1 MLSLLGFGTILV
13 ILLLLFTQRVAA
25 IIALAGVPLVAAF
38 VAGNSPSEVAAFVK
52 SGLGGVVGVATM
64 FLFAIVFF
72 GIMRDAG
79 LFDPVV
85 RRIVRLAGNAPPT
98 VAVATTALAVA
109 AHLDGAGATTFLI
122 AVPAMLPIYDRL
134 GMSRLVLATCV
145 GLGAGVMNVL
155 PWGGPTARAAA
166 TVGVDANELWV
177 PLIPAQI
184 AGVVFALA
192 VAYFLGRRERIRLA
206 KVADGDASAVV
217 EESTA
222 RVGGRIAVGSGS
234 SIGSGGST
242 PVGPSAGGDDSS
254 TPVASDAAEADTPAE
269 SAAPASGDPALLRPK
284 LLWVNA
290 ALVVATLAALI
301 ASIAP
306 PEMCFL
312 IASILALLINYR
324 GMKAQQARVEAH
336 AVGAMLMV
344 GTLLAAGVL
353 LGVLDG
359 SGMIEAMAVSAAN
372 VVPDGMTPALPLI
385 VGVLGVPMSLLFG
398 PDAYYFGVLPVL
410 IEVGDQFG
418 VSAVHLAQAS
428 MLGEE
433 TVGFPIS
440 PLTGAF
446 YLLVGLASVDIG
458 KHIRH
463 MIGWAW
469 LVSLG
474 MLGVAVLTGAIP
486 AWAS

>member
-1 MLSLLGFGTILV
+1 MLSLLGFGTIAV

-25 IIALAGVPLVAAF
+25 IVALAGVPLAAAF
-38 VAGNSPSEVAAFVK
+38 LAGNSPSEVAGFVK
-52 SGLGGVVGVATM
+52 EGLGGVVGVAAM

-79 LFDPVV
+79 LFDPLIA
-85 RRIVRLAGNAPPT
+85 RIVKWAGSAPPT
-98 VAVATTALAVA
+98 VAVATTALALV
-109 AHLDGAGATTFLI
+109 AHLDGAGAVTFLI
-122 AVPAMLPIYDRL
+122 AVPAMLPIYERL

-145 GLGAGVMNVL
+145 GLGAGVMNIV

-166 TVGVDANELWV
+166 TLGVDANELWV

-192 VAYFLGRRERIRLA
+192 IAYYLGRRERTRLA
-206 KVADGDASAVV
+206 KVAAGDVKAEV

-222 RVGGRIAVGSGS
+222 RVGQRIPVPATGGTDGPASA
-234 SIGSGGST
+234 GSGGDET
-242 PVGPSAGGDDSS
+242 PEEPDKPS
-254 TPVASDAAEADTPAE
+254 
-269 SAAPASGDPALLRPK
+269 LLRPK
-284 LLWVNA
+284 LFWVNVV
-290 ALVVATLAALI
+290 LVVATLAALI
-301 ASIAP
+301 AAVAP
-306 PEMCFL
+306 PETCFI
-312 IASILALLINYR
+312 IATIVALLINYP
-324 GMKAQQARVEAH
+324 GMKAQSARIEAH

-359 SGMIEAMAVSAAN
+359 SGMIESMAVSAAN
-372 VVPDGMTPALPLI
+372 VIPDWMAPALPLI
-385 VGVLGVPMSLLFG
+385 VGVFAVPMSLIFG

-418 VSAVHLAQAS
+418 ISAIHLTQAS
-428 MLGEE
+428 IIGEE

-440 PLTGAF
+440 PMTGAF
-446 YLLVGLASVDIG
+446 YLLVGLAKVDIG
-458 KHIRH
+458 RHIRH
-463 MIGWAW
+463 TLGWAW

-474 MLGVAVLTGAIP
+474 MLGVAFATGVIP
-486 AWAS
+486 VWVS

>member
-98 VAVATTALAVA
+98 VAVATTALAVV

-122 AVPAMLPIYDRL
+122 AVPAMLPIYERL

-145 GLGAGVMNVL
+145 GLGAGVMNVV

-192 VAYFLGRRERIRLA
+192 VAYFLGRRERTRLA

-222 RVGGRIAVGSGS
+222 RVGGRIAVGSG
-234 SIGSGGST
+234 GSAPIPPTADNGDAS
-242 PVGPSAGGDDSS
+242 VG
-254 TPVASDAAEADTPAE
+254 TELDTPAPND
-269 SAAPASGDPALLRPK
+269 APASGDPDLLRPK

-290 ALVVATLAALI
+290 VLVLVTLGALVAAV
-301 ASIAP
+301 AP

-372 VVPDGMTPALPLI
+372 VVPEGVTPALPLI
-385 VGVLGVPMSLLFG
+385 VGVLAVPMSLIFG

-418 VSAVHLAQAS
+418 ISATYLAQAS
-428 MLGEE
+428 ILGEE

-440 PLTGAF
+440 PMTGAF

-469 LVSLG
+469 LVSIG
-474 MLGVAVLTGAIP
+474 MLGVAMLTGVIP
-486 AWAS
+486 VWVS

>member
-1 MLSLLGFGTILV
+1 MLSLLGFGTIAI

-25 IIALAGVPLVAAF
+25 IVALAGVPLAAAF
-38 VAGNSPSEVAAFVK
+38 LAGNSPSEVAGFVK
-52 SGLGGVVGVATM
+52 DGLGGVVGVAAM

-79 LFDPVV
+79 LFDPLIA
-85 RRIVRLAGNAPPT
+85 RIVKWAGSAPPT
-98 VAVATTALAVA
+98 VAVATTALALV
-109 AHLDGAGATTFLI
+109 AHLDGAGAVTFLI
-122 AVPAMLPIYDRL
+122 AVPAMLPIYERL

-145 GLGAGVMNVL
+145 GLGAGVMNLV

-166 TVGVDANELWV
+166 TLGVDANELWV

-192 VAYFLGRRERIRLA
+192 VAYYLGRRERTRLA
-206 KVADGDASAVV
+206 KVAAGDVSAEV

-222 RVGGRIAVGSGS
+222 RVGQRIAVPATGGTDEPASA
-234 SIGSGGST
+234 GST
-242 PVGPSAGGDDSS
+242 GDETSEEPDQPNTPDEPS
-254 TPVASDAAEADTPAE
+254 
-269 SAAPASGDPALLRPK
+269 LLRPK
-284 LLWVNA
+284 LFWVNVV
-290 ALVVATLAALI
+290 LVVATLGALI
-301 ASIAP
+301 AAVAP
-306 PEMCFL
+306 PETCFI
-312 IASILALLINYR
+312 IATIVALLINYP
-324 GMKAQQARVEAH
+324 GMKAQSARIEAH

-359 SGMIEAMAVSAAN
+359 SGMIESMAVSAAN
-372 VVPDGMTPALPLI
+372 VIPDWMAPALPLI
-385 VGVLGVPMSLLFG
+385 VGVFAVPMSLIFG

-418 VSAVHLAQAS
+418 ISAIHLAQAS
-428 MLGEE
+428 IIGEE

-440 PLTGAF
+440 PMTGAF
-446 YLLVGLASVDIG
+446 YLLVGLAKVDIG
-458 KHIRH
+458 RHIRH
-463 MIGWAW
+463 TIGWAW

-474 MLGVAVLTGAIP
+474 MLGVAFATGVIP
-486 AWAS
+486 VWVS

>member
-1 MLSLLGFGTILV
+1 MLSLLGFGTIAI

-25 IIALAGVPLVAAF
+25 IVALAGVPLAAAF
-38 VAGNSPSEVAAFVK
+38 LAGNSPSEVAGFVK
-52 SGLGGVVGVATM
+52 DGLGGVVGVAAM

-79 LFDPVV
+79 LFDPLIA
-85 RRIVRLAGNAPPT
+85 RIVKWAGSAPPT
-98 VAVATTALAVA
+98 VAVATTALALV
-109 AHLDGAGATTFLI
+109 AHLDGAGAVTFLI
-122 AVPAMLPIYDRL
+122 AVPAMLPIYERL

-145 GLGAGVMNVL
+145 GLGAGVMNLV

-166 TVGVDANELWV
+166 TLGVDANELWV

-192 VAYFLGRRERIRLA
+192 IAYYLGRRERTRLA
-206 KVADGDASAVV
+206 KVAAGDVKAEV

-222 RVGGRIAVGSGS
+222 RVGQRIPVPATGGTNEPASVGSG
-234 SIGSGGST
+234 GDET
-242 PVGPSAGGDDSS
+242 PEEPDRPDEPS
-254 TPVASDAAEADTPAE
+254 
-269 SAAPASGDPALLRPK
+269 LLRPK
-284 LLWVNA
+284 LFWVNVV
-290 ALVVATLAALI
+290 LVVATLAALI
-301 ASIAP
+301 AAVAP
-306 PEMCFL
+306 PETCFI
-312 IASILALLINYR
+312 IATIVALLINYP
-324 GMKAQQARVEAH
+324 GMKAQSARIEAH

-359 SGMIEAMAVSAAN
+359 SGMIESMAVSAAN
-372 VVPDGMTPALPLI
+372 VIPDWMAPALPLI
-385 VGVLGVPMSLLFG
+385 VGVFAVPMSLIFG

-418 VSAVHLAQAS
+418 ISAIHLAQAS
-428 MLGEE
+428 IIGEE

-440 PLTGAF
+440 PMTGAF
-446 YLLVGLASVDIG
+446 YLLVGLAKVDIG
-458 KHIRH
+458 RHIRH
-463 MIGWAW
+463 TLGWAW

-474 MLGVAVLTGAIP
+474 MLGVAFATGVIP
-486 AWAS
+486 VWVS

>member
-1 MLSLLGFGTILV
+1 MLSLLGFGTIAI

-25 IIALAGVPLVAAF
+25 IVALAGVPLAAAF
-38 VAGNSPSEVAAFVK
+38 LAGNSPSEVAGFVK
-52 SGLGGVVGVATM
+52 EGLGGVVGVAAM

-79 LFDPVV
+79 LFDPLIA
-85 RRIVRLAGNAPPT
+85 RIVKWAGSAPPT
-98 VAVATTALAVA
+98 VAVATTALALV
-109 AHLDGAGATTFLI
+109 AHLDGAGAVTFLI
-122 AVPAMLPIYDRL
+122 AVPAMLPIYERL

-145 GLGAGVMNVL
+145 GLGAGVMNLV

-166 TVGVDANELWV
+166 TLGVDANELWV

-192 VAYFLGRRERIRLA
+192 IAYYLGRRERTRLA
-206 KVADGDASAVV
+206 KVAAGDVSAEV

-222 RVGGRIAVGSGS
+222 RVGQRIPVPAT
-234 SIGSGGST
+234 GGS
-242 PVGPSAGGDDSS
+242 D
-254 TPVASDAAEADTPAE
+254 E
-269 SAAPASGDPALLRPK
+269 PASPGSVGDETPEEPDKPDEPSLLRPK
-284 LLWVNA
+284 LFWVNVV
-290 ALVVATLAALI
+290 LVVATLAALI
-301 ASIAP
+301 AAVAP
-306 PEMCFL
+306 PETCFI
-312 IASILALLINYR
+312 IATIVALLINYP
-324 GMKAQQARVEAH
+324 GMKAQSARIEAH

-359 SGMIEAMAVSAAN
+359 SGMIESMAVSAAN
-372 VVPDGMTPALPLI
+372 VIPDWMAPALPLI
-385 VGVLGVPMSLLFG
+385 VGVFAVPMSLIFG

-418 VSAVHLAQAS
+418 ISAIHLAQAS
-428 MLGEE
+428 IIGEE

-440 PLTGAF
+440 PMTGAF
-446 YLLVGLASVDIG
+446 YLLVGLAKVDIG
-458 KHIRH
+458 RHIRH
-463 MIGWAW
+463 TLGWAW

-474 MLGVAVLTGAIP
+474 MLGVAFATGVIP
-486 AWAS
+486 VWVS

>member
-1 MLSLLGFGTILV
+1 MLSLLGFGTIAV

-25 IIALAGVPLVAAF
+25 IVALAGVPLAAAF
-38 VAGNSPSEVAAFVK
+38 LAGNSPSEVAGFVK
-52 SGLGGVVGVATM
+52 DGLGGVVGVAAM

-79 LFDPVV
+79 LFDPLIA
-85 RRIVRLAGNAPPT
+85 RIVKWAGSAPPT
-98 VAVATTALAVA
+98 VAVATTALALV
-109 AHLDGAGATTFLI
+109 AHLDGAGAVTFLI
-122 AVPAMLPIYDRL
+122 AVPAMLPIYERL

-145 GLGAGVMNVL
+145 GLGAGVMNLV

-166 TVGVDANELWV
+166 TLGVDANELWV

-192 VAYFLGRRERIRLA
+192 IAYYLGRRERTRLA
-206 KVADGDASAVV
+206 KVAAGDVSAEV

-222 RVGGRIAVGSGS
+222 RVGQRISVPATGGTGDAPSAS
-234 SIGSGGST
+234 GSGGDEM
-242 PVGPSAGGDDSS
+242 PDQPEEPS
-254 TPVASDAAEADTPAE
+254 
-269 SAAPASGDPALLRPK
+269 LLRPK
-284 LLWVNA
+284 LFWVNVI
-290 ALVVATLAALI
+290 LVIATLAALI
-301 ASIAP
+301 AAVAP
-306 PEMCFL
+306 PETCFI
-312 IASILALLINYR
+312 IASIVALLINYP
-324 GMKAQQARVEAH
+324 GMKAQSARIEAH

-359 SGMIEAMAVSAAN
+359 SGMIESMAVSAAN
-372 VVPDGMTPALPLI
+372 VIPDWMAPALPLI
-385 VGVLGVPMSLLFG
+385 VGVFAVPMSLIFG

-418 VSAVHLAQAS
+418 ISAIDLAQAS
-428 MLGEE
+428 LIGEE

-440 PLTGAF
+440 PMTGAF
-446 YLLVGLASVDIG
+446 YLLVGLAKVDIG
-458 KHIRH
+458 RHIRH
-463 MIGWAW
+463 TLGWAW

-474 MLGVAVLTGAIP
+474 MLAVAMIFGVIP
-486 AWAS
+486 LWVS

>member
-1 MLSLLGFGTILV
+1 MLSLLGFGTIAI

-25 IIALAGVPLVAAF
+25 IVALAGVPLAAAF
-38 VAGNSPSEVAAFVK
+38 LAGNSPSEVAGFVK
-52 SGLGGVVGVATM
+52 EGLGGVVGVAAM

-79 LFDPVV
+79 LFDPLIA
-85 RRIVRLAGNAPPT
+85 RIVKWAGSAPPT
-98 VAVATTALAVA
+98 VAVATTALALV
-109 AHLDGAGATTFLI
+109 AHLDGAGAVTFLI
-122 AVPAMLPIYDRL
+122 AVPAMLPIYERL

-145 GLGAGVMNVL
+145 GLGAGVMNLV

-166 TVGVDANELWV
+166 TLGVDANELWV

-192 VAYFLGRRERIRLA
+192 VAYYLGRRERTRLA
-206 KVADGDASAVV
+206 KVAAGDVSAEV

-222 RVGGRIAVGSGS
+222 RVGQRIPIPAT
-234 SIGSGGST
+234 GGT
-242 PVGPSAGGDDSS
+242 DEPASAGSAGDETSEEPDKPN
-254 TPVASDAAEADTPAE
+254 TPDEPS
-269 SAAPASGDPALLRPK
+269 LLRPK
-284 LLWVNA
+284 LFWVNVV
-290 ALVVATLAALI
+290 LVVATLGALI
-301 ASIAP
+301 AAVAP
-306 PEMCFL
+306 PETCFI
-312 IASILALLINYR
+312 IATIVALLINYP
-324 GMKAQQARVEAH
+324 GMKAQSARIEAH

-359 SGMIEAMAVSAAN
+359 SGMIESMAVSAAN
-372 VVPDGMTPALPLI
+372 VIPDWMAPALPLI
-385 VGVLGVPMSLLFG
+385 VGVFAVPMSLIFG

-418 VSAVHLAQAS
+418 ISAIHLAQAS
-428 MLGEE
+428 IIGEE

-440 PLTGAF
+440 PMTGAF
-446 YLLVGLASVDIG
+446 YLLVGLAKVDIG
-458 KHIRH
+458 RHIRH
-463 MIGWAW
+463 TIGWAW

-474 MLGVAVLTGAIP
+474 MLGVAFATGVIP
-486 AWAS
+486 VWVS

>member
-1 MLSLLGFGTILV
+1 MLSLLGFGTIAI

-25 IIALAGVPLVAAF
+25 IVALAGVPLAAAF
-38 VAGNSPSEVAAFVK
+38 LAGNSPSEVAGFVK
-52 SGLGGVVGVATM
+52 DGLGGVVGVAAM

-79 LFDPVV
+79 LFDPLIA
-85 RRIVRLAGNAPPT
+85 RIVKWAGSAPPT
-98 VAVATTALAVA
+98 VAVATTALALV
-109 AHLDGAGATTFLI
+109 AHLDGAGAVTFLI
-122 AVPAMLPIYDRL
+122 AVPAMLPIYERL

-145 GLGAGVMNVL
+145 GLGAGVMNLV

-166 TVGVDANELWV
+166 TLGVDANELWV

-192 VAYFLGRRERIRLA
+192 ISYYLGRRERTRLA
-206 KVADGDASAVV
+206 KVAAGDVKAEV

-222 RVGGRIAVGSGS
+222 RVGQRIPVPATGGTDEPASVGSG
-234 SIGSGGST
+234 GDET
-242 PVGPSAGGDDSS
+242 PEEPGRSDEPS
-254 TPVASDAAEADTPAE
+254 
-269 SAAPASGDPALLRPK
+269 LLRPK
-284 LLWVNA
+284 LFWVNVV
-290 ALVVATLAALI
+290 LVVATLAALI
-301 ASIAP
+301 AAVAP
-306 PEMCFL
+306 PETCFI
-312 IASILALLINYR
+312 IATIVALLINYP
-324 GMKAQQARVEAH
+324 GMKAQSARIEAH

-359 SGMIEAMAVSAAN
+359 SGMIESMAVSAAN
-372 VVPDGMTPALPLI
+372 VIPDWMAPALPLI
-385 VGVLGVPMSLLFG
+385 VGVFAVPMSLIFG

-418 VSAVHLAQAS
+418 ISAIHLAQAS
-428 MLGEE
+428 IIGEE

-440 PLTGAF
+440 PMTGAF
-446 YLLVGLASVDIG
+446 YLLVGLAKVDIG
-458 KHIRH
+458 RHIRH
-463 MIGWAW
+463 TLGWAW

-474 MLGVAVLTGAIP
+474 MLGVAFATGVIP
-486 AWAS
+486 VWVS

>member
-1 MLSLLGFGTILV
+1 MLSLLGFGTIAI

-25 IIALAGVPLVAAF
+25 IVALAGVPLAAAF
-38 VAGNSPSEVAAFVK
+38 LAGNSPSEVAGFVK
-52 SGLGGVVGVATM
+52 DGLGGVVGVAAM

-79 LFDPVV
+79 LFDPLIA
-85 RRIVRLAGNAPPT
+85 RIVKWAGSAPPT
-98 VAVATTALAVA
+98 VAVATTALALV
-109 AHLDGAGATTFLI
+109 AHLDGAGAVTFLI
-122 AVPAMLPIYDRL
+122 AVPAMLPIYERL

-145 GLGAGVMNVL
+145 GLGAGVMNLV

-166 TVGVDANELWV
+166 TLGVDANELWV

-192 VAYFLGRRERIRLA
+192 IAYYLGRRERTRLA
-206 KVADGDASAVV
+206 KVAAGDVKAEV

-222 RVGGRIAVGSGS
+222 RVGQRIPVPATGGTDEPASA
-234 SIGSGGST
+234 GSGGDET
-242 PVGPSAGGDDSS
+242 PEEPDRPDEPS
-254 TPVASDAAEADTPAE
+254 
-269 SAAPASGDPALLRPK
+269 LLRPK
-284 LLWVNA
+284 LFWVNVV
-290 ALVVATLAALI
+290 LVVATLAALI
-301 ASIAP
+301 AAVAP
-306 PEMCFL
+306 PETCFI
-312 IASILALLINYR
+312 IATIVALLINYP
-324 GMKAQQARVEAH
+324 GMKAQSARIEAH

-359 SGMIEAMAVSAAN
+359 SGMIESMAVSAAN
-372 VVPDGMTPALPLI
+372 VIPDWMAPALPLI
-385 VGVLGVPMSLLFG
+385 VGVFAVPMSLIFG

-418 VSAVHLAQAS
+418 ISAIHLAQAS
-428 MLGEE
+428 IIGEE

-440 PLTGAF
+440 PMTGAF
-446 YLLVGLASVDIG
+446 YLLVGLAKVDIG
-458 KHIRH
+458 RHIRH
-463 MIGWAW
+463 TLGWAW

-474 MLGVAVLTGAIP
+474 MLGVAFATGVIP
-486 AWAS
+486 VWVS

>member
-1 MLSLLGFGTILV
+1 MLSLLGFGTIAV

-25 IIALAGVPLVAAF
+25 IVALAGVPLAAAF
-38 VAGNSPSEVAAFVK
+38 LAGNSPSEVAGFVK
-52 SGLGGVVGVATM
+52 EGLGGVVGVAAM

-79 LFDPVV
+79 LFDPLIA
-85 RRIVRLAGNAPPT
+85 RIVKWAGSAPPT
-98 VAVATTALAVA
+98 VAVATTALALV
-109 AHLDGAGATTFLI
+109 AHLDGAGAVTFLI
-122 AVPAMLPIYDRL
+122 AVPAMLPIYERI

-145 GLGAGVMNVL
+145 GLGAGVMNIV

-166 TVGVDANELWV
+166 TLGVDANELWV

-192 VAYFLGRRERIRLA
+192 IAYYLGRRERNRLA
-206 KVADGDASAVV
+206 KVAAGDVSAEV

-222 RVGGRIAVGSGS
+222 RVGQRIPVPATGGTDEPASA
-234 SIGSGGST
+234 GSGGDET
-242 PVGPSAGGDDSS
+242 PEEPDKPDEPS
-254 TPVASDAAEADTPAE
+254 
-269 SAAPASGDPALLRPK
+269 LLRPK
-284 LLWVNA
+284 LFWVNVV
-290 ALVVATLAALI
+290 LVVATLAALI
-301 ASIAP
+301 AAVAP
-306 PEMCFL
+306 PETCFI
-312 IASILALLINYR
+312 IATIIALLINYP
-324 GMKAQQARVEAH
+324 GMKAQSARIEAH

-359 SGMIEAMAVSAAN
+359 SGMIESMAVSAAN
-372 VVPDGMTPALPLI
+372 VIPDWMAPALPLI
-385 VGVLGVPMSLLFG
+385 VGVFAVPMSLIFG

-418 VSAVHLAQAS
+418 ISAIHLAQAS
-428 MLGEE
+428 IIGEE

-440 PLTGAF
+440 PMTGAF
-446 YLLVGLASVDIG
+446 YLLVGLAKVDIG
-458 KHIRH
+458 RHIRH
-463 MIGWAW
+463 TLGWAW

-474 MLGVAVLTGAIP
+474 MLGVAFATGVIP
-486 AWAS
+486 VWVS

>member
-1 MLSLLGFGTILV
+1 MLSLLGFGTIAI

-25 IIALAGVPLVAAF
+25 IVALAGVPLAAAF
-38 VAGNSPSEVAAFVK
+38 LAGNSPSEVAGFVK
-52 SGLGGVVGVATM
+52 DGLGGVVGVAAM

-79 LFDPVV
+79 LFDPLIA
-85 RRIVRLAGNAPPT
+85 RIVKWAGSAPPT
-98 VAVATTALAVA
+98 VAVATTALALV
-109 AHLDGAGATTFLI
+109 AHLDGAGAVTFLI
-122 AVPAMLPIYDRL
+122 AVPAMLPIYERL

-145 GLGAGVMNVL
+145 GLGAGVMNLV

-166 TVGVDANELWV
+166 TLGVDANELWV

-192 VAYFLGRRERIRLA
+192 IAYCLGRRERTRLA
-206 KVADGDASAVV
+206 KVAAGDVKAEV

-222 RVGGRIAVGSGS
+222 RVGQRIPVPATGETNEPASVGSG
-234 SIGSGGST
+234 GDET
-242 PVGPSAGGDDSS
+242 PEEPDRPDEPS
-254 TPVASDAAEADTPAE
+254 
-269 SAAPASGDPALLRPK
+269 LLRPK
-284 LLWVNA
+284 LFWVNVV
-290 ALVVATLAALI
+290 LVVATLAALI
-301 ASIAP
+301 AAVAP
-306 PEMCFL
+306 PETCFI
-312 IASILALLINYR
+312 IATIVALLINYP
-324 GMKAQQARVEAH
+324 GMKAQSARIEAH

-359 SGMIEAMAVSAAN
+359 SGMIESMAVSAAN
-372 VVPDGMTPALPLI
+372 VIPDWMAPALPLI
-385 VGVLGVPMSLLFG
+385 VGVFAVPMSLIFG

-418 VSAVHLAQAS
+418 ISAIHLAQAS
-428 MLGEE
+428 IIGEE

-440 PLTGAF
+440 PMTGAF
-446 YLLVGLASVDIG
+446 YLLVGLAKVDIG
-458 KHIRH
+458 RHIRH
-463 MIGWAW
+463 TLGWAW

-474 MLGVAVLTGAIP
+474 MLGVAFATGVIP
-486 AWAS
+486 VWVS

>member
-1 MLSLLGFGTILV
+1 MLSLLGFGTIAV

-25 IIALAGVPLVAAF
+25 IVALAGVPLAAAF
-38 VAGNSPSEVAAFVK
+38 LAGNSPSEVAGFVK
-52 SGLGGVVGVATM
+52 EGLGGVVGVAAM

-79 LFDPVV
+79 LFDPLIA
-85 RRIVRLAGNAPPT
+85 RIVKWAGSAPPT
-98 VAVATTALAVA
+98 VAVATTALALV
-109 AHLDGAGATTFLI
+109 AHLDGAGAVTFLI
-122 AVPAMLPIYDRL
+122 AVPAMLPIYERL

-145 GLGAGVMNVL
+145 GLGAGVMNIV

-166 TVGVDANELWV
+166 TLGVDANELWV

-192 VAYFLGRRERIRLA
+192 IAYYLGRRERTRLA
-206 KVADGDASAVV
+206 KVAAGEVSAEV

-222 RVGGRIAVGSGS
+222 RVGQRIPVPAVGGTDEPAS
-234 SIGSGGST
+234 SGSGGDET
-242 PVGPSAGGDDSS
+242 PEEPDKPDEPS
-254 TPVASDAAEADTPAE
+254 
-269 SAAPASGDPALLRPK
+269 LLRPK
-284 LLWVNA
+284 LFWVNA
-290 ALVVATLAALI
+290 VLVVATLAALI
-301 ASIAP
+301 AAVAP
-306 PEMCFL
+306 PETCFI
-312 IASILALLINYR
+312 IATIVALLINYP
-324 GMKAQQARVEAH
+324 GMKAQSARIEAH

-359 SGMIEAMAVSAAN
+359 SGMIESMAVSAAN
-372 VVPDGMTPALPLI
+372 VIPDWMAPALPLI
-385 VGVLGVPMSLLFG
+385 VGVFAVPMSLIFG

-418 VSAVHLAQAS
+418 ISAIHLAQAS
-428 MLGEE
+428 IIGEE

-440 PLTGAF
+440 PMTGAF
-446 YLLVGLASVDIG
+446 YLLVGLAKVDIG
-458 KHIRH
+458 RHIRH
-463 MIGWAW
+463 TLGWAW

-474 MLGVAVLTGAIP
+474 MLGVAFATGVIP
-486 AWAS
+486 VWVS

>member
-1 MLSLLGFGTILV
+1 MLSLLGFGTIAI

-25 IIALAGVPLVAAF
+25 IVALAGVPLAAAF
-38 VAGNSPSEVAAFVK
+38 LAGNSPSEVAGFVK
-52 SGLGGVVGVATM
+52 DGLGGVVGVAAM

-79 LFDPVV
+79 LFDPLIA
-85 RRIVRLAGNAPPT
+85 RIVKWAGSAPPT
-98 VAVATTALAVA
+98 VAVATTALALV
-109 AHLDGAGATTFLI
+109 AHLDGAGAVTFLI
-122 AVPAMLPIYDRL
+122 AVPAMLPIYERL

-145 GLGAGVMNVL
+145 GLGAGVMNLV

-166 TVGVDANELWV
+166 TLGVDANELWV

-192 VAYFLGRRERIRLA
+192 IAYYLGRRERTRLA
-206 KVADGDASAVV
+206 KVAAGDVKAEV

-222 RVGGRIAVGSGS
+222 RVGQRIPVPASGGTNEPASVGSG
-234 SIGSGGST
+234 GDET
-242 PVGPSAGGDDSS
+242 PEEPDRPDEPS
-254 TPVASDAAEADTPAE
+254 
-269 SAAPASGDPALLRPK
+269 LLRPK
-284 LLWVNA
+284 LFWVNVV
-290 ALVVATLAALI
+290 LVVATLAALI
-301 ASIAP
+301 AAVAP
-306 PEMCFL
+306 PETCFI
-312 IASILALLINYR
+312 IATIVALLINYP
-324 GMKAQQARVEAH
+324 GMKAQSARIEAH

-359 SGMIEAMAVSAAN
+359 SGMIESMAVSAAN
-372 VVPDGMTPALPLI
+372 VIPDWMAPALPLI
-385 VGVLGVPMSLLFG
+385 VGVFAVPMSLIFG

-418 VSAVHLAQAS
+418 ISAIHLAQAS
-428 MLGEE
+428 IIGEE

-440 PLTGAF
+440 PMTGAF
-446 YLLVGLASVDIG
+446 YLLVGLAKVDIG
-458 KHIRH
+458 RHIRH
-463 MIGWAW
+463 TLGWAW

-474 MLGVAVLTGAIP
+474 MLGVAFATGVIP
-486 AWAS
+486 VWVS

>member
-1 MLSLLGFGTILV
+1 MLSLLGFGTIAI

-25 IIALAGVPLVAAF
+25 IVALAGVPLAAAF
-38 VAGNSPSEVAAFVK
+38 LAGNSPSEVAGFVK
-52 SGLGGVVGVATM
+52 DGLGGVVGVAAM

-79 LFDPVV
+79 LFDPLIA
-85 RRIVRLAGNAPPT
+85 RIVKWAGSAPPT
-98 VAVATTALAVA
+98 VAVATTALALV
-109 AHLDGAGATTFLI
+109 AHLDGAGAVTFLI
-122 AVPAMLPIYDRL
+122 AVPAMLPIYERL

-145 GLGAGVMNVL
+145 GLGAGVMNLV

-166 TVGVDANELWV
+166 TLGVDANELWV

-192 VAYFLGRRERIRLA
+192 IAYYLGRRERTRLA
-206 KVADGDASAVV
+206 KVAAGDVKAEV

-222 RVGGRIAVGSGS
+222 RVGQRIPVPATGGTNEPASVGSG
-234 SIGSGGST
+234 GDET
-242 PVGPSAGGDDSS
+242 PEEPDRPDEPS
-254 TPVASDAAEADTPAE
+254 
-269 SAAPASGDPALLRPK
+269 LLRPK
-284 LLWVNA
+284 LFWVNVI
-290 ALVVATLAALI
+290 LVVATLAALI
-301 ASIAP
+301 AAVAP
-306 PEMCFL
+306 PETCFI
-312 IASILALLINYR
+312 IATIVALLINYP
-324 GMKAQQARVEAH
+324 GMKAQSARIEAH

-359 SGMIEAMAVSAAN
+359 SGMIESMAVSAAN
-372 VVPDGMTPALPLI
+372 VIPDWMAPALPLI
-385 VGVLGVPMSLLFG
+385 VGVFAVPMSLIFG

-418 VSAVHLAQAS
+418 ISAIHLAQAS
-428 MLGEE
+428 IIGEE

-440 PLTGAF
+440 PMTGAF
-446 YLLVGLASVDIG
+446 YLLVGLAKVDIG
-458 KHIRH
+458 RHIRH
-463 MIGWAW
+463 TLGWAW

-474 MLGVAVLTGAIP
+474 MLGVAFATGVIP
-486 AWAS
+486 VWVS

>member
-98 VAVATTALAVA
+98 VAVATTGLAVV

-145 GLGAGVMNVL
+145 GLGAGVMNVV

-192 VAYFLGRRERIRLA
+192 VAYYLGRRERTRLA

-222 RVGGRIAVGSGS
+222 RVGGRIAVGSG
-234 SIGSGGST
+234 GPA
-242 PVGPSAGGDDSS
+242 PVPPSAGNGDAPDDTELDS
-254 TPVASDAAEADTPAE
+254 PAPND
-269 SAAPASGDPALLRPK
+269 APASGDPDLLRPK

-290 ALVVATLAALI
+290 ALVLITLGALVAAV
-301 ASIAP
+301 AP

-372 VVPDGMTPALPLI
+372 VVPDGVTPALPLI
-385 VGVLGVPMSLLFG
+385 VGVLAVPMSLIFG

-418 VSAVHLAQAS
+418 ISATHLAQAS
-428 MLGEE
+428 ILGEE

-440 PLTGAF
+440 PMTGAF

-469 LVSLG
+469 LVSIG
-474 MLGVAVLTGAIP
+474 MLGVAMLTGVIP
-486 AWAS
+486 VWVS

>member
-1 MLSLLGFGTILV
+1 MLSLLGFGTIAV

-25 IIALAGVPLVAAF
+25 IVALAGVPLAAAF
-38 VAGNSPSEVAAFVK
+38 LAGNSPSEVAGFVK
-52 SGLGGVVGVATM
+52 EGLGGVVGVAAM

-79 LFDPVV
+79 LFDPLIA
-85 RRIVRLAGNAPPT
+85 RIVKWAGSAPPT
-98 VAVATTALAVA
+98 VAVATTALALV
-109 AHLDGAGATTFLI
+109 AHLDGAGAVTFLI
-122 AVPAMLPIYDRL
+122 AVPAMLPIYERL

-145 GLGAGVMNVL
+145 GLGAGVMNIV

-166 TVGVDANELWV
+166 TLGVDANELWV

-192 VAYFLGRRERIRLA
+192 IAYYLGRREKTRLA
-206 KVADGDASAVV
+206 KVAAGDVSAEV

-222 RVGGRIAVGSGS
+222 RVGQRIPVPATGGSDESALAVGSG
-234 SIGSGGST
+234 
-242 PVGPSAGGDDSS
+242 GDDAPQEPRKPDE
-254 TPVASDAAEADTPAE
+254 PVEPS
-269 SAAPASGDPALLRPK
+269 LLRPK
-284 LLWVNA
+284 LFWVNA
-290 ALVVATLAALI
+290 VLVLATLGALI
-301 ASIAP
+301 AAVAP
-306 PEMCFL
+306 PETCFI
-312 IASILALLINYR
+312 IATIIALLINYP
-324 GMKAQQARVEAH
+324 GMKAQSARIEAH

-359 SGMIEAMAVSAAN
+359 SGMIESMAVSAAN
-372 VVPDGMTPALPLI
+372 VIPDWLAPALPLI
-385 VGVLGVPMSLLFG
+385 VGVFAVPMSLIFG

-418 VSAVHLAQAS
+418 ISAIHLAQAS
-428 MLGEE
+428 IIGEE

-440 PLTGAF
+440 PMTGAF
-446 YLLVGLASVDIG
+446 YLLVGLAKVDIG

-463 MIGWAW
+463 TIGWAW

-474 MLGVAVLTGAIP
+474 MLGVAFATGVIP
-486 AWAS
+486 VWVS

>member
-1 MLSLLGFGTILV
+1 MLSLLGFGTIAI

-25 IIALAGVPLVAAF
+25 IVALAGVPLAAAF
-38 VAGNSPSEVAAFVK
+38 LAGNSPSEVAGFVK
-52 SGLGGVVGVATM
+52 DGLGGVVGVAAM

-79 LFDPVV
+79 LFDPLIA
-85 RRIVRLAGNAPPT
+85 RIVKWAGSAPPT
-98 VAVATTALAVA
+98 VAVATTALALV
-109 AHLDGAGATTFLI
+109 AHLDGAGAVTFLI
-122 AVPAMLPIYDRL
+122 AVPAMLPIYERL

-145 GLGAGVMNVL
+145 GLGAGVMNIV

-166 TVGVDANELWV
+166 TLGVDANELWV

-192 VAYFLGRRERIRLA
+192 IAYYLGRRERTRLA
-206 KVADGDASAVV
+206 KVAAGDVSAEV

-222 RVGGRIAVGSGS
+222 RVGQRIPVPAT
-234 SIGSGGST
+234 GGTDEPAS
-242 PVGPSAGGDDSS
+242 PGAGGDE
-254 TPVASDAAEADTPAE
+254 TPEQSDKPN
-269 SAAPASGDPALLRPK
+269 APDEPSLLRPK
-284 LLWVNA
+284 LFWVNVV
-290 ALVVATLAALI
+290 LVLATLGGLI
-301 ASIAP
+301 AAVAP
-306 PEMCFL
+306 PETCFI
-312 IASILALLINYR
+312 IATIVALLINYP
-324 GMKAQQARVEAH
+324 GMKAQSARIEAH

-359 SGMIEAMAVSAAN
+359 SGMIESMAVSAAN
-372 VVPDGMTPALPLI
+372 VIPDWMAPALPLI
-385 VGVLGVPMSLLFG
+385 VGVFAVPMSLIFG

-418 VSAVHLAQAS
+418 ISAIHLAQAS
-428 MLGEE
+428 IIGEE

-440 PLTGAF
+440 PMTGAF
-446 YLLVGLASVDIG
+446 YLLVGLAKVDIG
-458 KHIRH
+458 RHIRH
-463 MIGWAW
+463 TLGWAW

-474 MLGVAVLTGAIP
+474 MLGVAFATGVIP
-486 AWAS
+486 VWVS

>member
-1 MLSLLGFGTILV
+1 MLSLLGFGTIAI

-25 IIALAGVPLVAAF
+25 IVALAGVPLAAAF
-38 VAGNSPSEVAAFVK
+38 LAGNSPSEVAGFVK
-52 SGLGGVVGVATM
+52 EGLGGVVGVAAM

-79 LFDPVV
+79 LFDPLIA
-85 RRIVRLAGNAPPT
+85 RIVKWAGSAPPT
-98 VAVATTALAVA
+98 VAVATTALALV
-109 AHLDGAGATTFLI
+109 AHLDGAGAVTFLI
-122 AVPAMLPIYDRL
+122 AVPAMLPIYERL

-145 GLGAGVMNVL
+145 GLGAGVMNLV

-166 TVGVDANELWV
+166 TLGVDANVLWV

-192 VAYFLGRRERIRLA
+192 IAYYLGRRERTRLA
-206 KVADGDASAVV
+206 KVAAGDVSAEV

-222 RVGGRIAVGSGS
+222 RVGQRIPVPAT
-234 SIGSGGST
+234 GGS
-242 PVGPSAGGDDSS
+242 D
-254 TPVASDAAEADTPAE
+254 E
-269 SAAPASGDPALLRPK
+269 PASPGSVGDETPEEPDKPDEPSLLRPK
-284 LLWVNA
+284 LFWVNVV
-290 ALVVATLAALI
+290 LVVATLAALI
-301 ASIAP
+301 AAVAP
-306 PEMCFL
+306 PETCFI
-312 IASILALLINYR
+312 IATIVALLINYP
-324 GMKAQQARVEAH
+324 GMKAQSARIEAH

-359 SGMIEAMAVSAAN
+359 SGMIESMAVSAAN
-372 VVPDGMTPALPLI
+372 VIPDWMAPALPLI
-385 VGVLGVPMSLLFG
+385 VGVFAVPMSLIFG

-418 VSAVHLAQAS
+418 ISAIHLAQAS
-428 MLGEE
+428 IIGEE

-440 PLTGAF
+440 PMTGAF
-446 YLLVGLASVDIG
+446 YLLVGLAKVDIG
-458 KHIRH
+458 RHIRH
-463 MIGWAW
+463 TLGWAW

-474 MLGVAVLTGAIP
+474 MLGVAFATGVIP
-486 AWAS
+486 VWVS

>member
-1 MLSLLGFGTILV
+1 MLSLLGFGTIAI

-25 IIALAGVPLVAAF
+25 IVALAGVPLAAAF
-38 VAGNSPSEVAAFVK
+38 LAGNSPSEVAGFVK
-52 SGLGGVVGVATM
+52 DGLGGVVGVAAM

-79 LFDPVV
+79 LFDPLIA
-85 RRIVRLAGNAPPT
+85 RIVKWAGSAPPT
-98 VAVATTALAVA
+98 VAVATTALALV
-109 AHLDGAGATTFLI
+109 AHLDGAGAVTFLI
-122 AVPAMLPIYDRL
+122 AVPAMLPIYERL

-145 GLGAGVMNVL
+145 GLGAGVMNIV

-166 TVGVDANELWV
+166 TLGVDANELWV

-192 VAYFLGRRERIRLA
+192 IAYYLGRRERTRLA
-206 KVADGDASAVV
+206 KVAAGDVKAEV

-222 RVGGRIAVGSGS
+222 RVGQRIPVPTPGGTDESASA
-234 SIGSGGST
+234 GSGGDET
-242 PVGPSAGGDDSS
+242 PEEPDNSDEPS
-254 TPVASDAAEADTPAE
+254 
-269 SAAPASGDPALLRPK
+269 LLRPK
-284 LLWVNA
+284 LFWVNVV
-290 ALVVATLAALI
+290 LVVATLAALI
-301 ASIAP
+301 AAVAP
-306 PEMCFL
+306 PETCFI
-312 IASILALLINYR
+312 IATIVALLINYP
-324 GMKAQQARVEAH
+324 GMKAQSARIEAH

-359 SGMIEAMAVSAAN
+359 SGMIESMAVSAAN
-372 VVPDGMTPALPLI
+372 VIPDWMAPALPLI
-385 VGVLGVPMSLLFG
+385 VGVFAVPMSLIFG

-418 VSAVHLAQAS
+418 ISAIHLAQAS
-428 MLGEE
+428 IIGEE

-440 PLTGAF
+440 PMTGAF
-446 YLLVGLASVDIG
+446 YLLVGLAKVDIG
-458 KHIRH
+458 RHIRH
-463 MIGWAW
+463 TIGWAW

-474 MLGVAVLTGAIP
+474 MLGVAFATGVIP
-486 AWAS
+486 VWVS

>member
-1 MLSLLGFGTILV
+1 MLSLLGFGTIAI

-25 IIALAGVPLVAAF
+25 IVALAGVPLAAAF
-38 VAGNSPSEVAAFVK
+38 LAGNSPSEVAGFVK
-52 SGLGGVVGVATM
+52 DGLGGVVGVAAM

-79 LFDPVV
+79 LFDPLIA
-85 RRIVRLAGNAPPT
+85 RIVKWAGSAPPT
-98 VAVATTALAVA
+98 VAVATTALALV
-109 AHLDGAGATTFLI
+109 AHLDGAGAVTFLI
-122 AVPAMLPIYDRL
+122 AVPAMLPIYERL

-145 GLGAGVMNVL
+145 GLGAGVMNLV

-166 TVGVDANELWV
+166 TLGVDANELWV

-192 VAYFLGRRERIRLA
+192 IAYYLGRRERTRLA
-206 KVADGDASAVV
+206 KVAAGDVKAEV

-222 RVGGRIAVGSGS
+222 RVGQRIPVPATGGINEPAPVGSGGDETREEPDRSDES
-234 SIGSGGST
+234 S
-242 PVGPSAGGDDSS
+242 
-254 TPVASDAAEADTPAE
+254 
-269 SAAPASGDPALLRPK
+269 LLRPK
-284 LLWVNA
+284 LFWVNVV
-290 ALVVATLAALI
+290 LVVATLAALI
-301 ASIAP
+301 AAVAP
-306 PEMCFL
+306 PETCFI
-312 IASILALLINYR
+312 IATIVALLINYP
-324 GMKAQQARVEAH
+324 GMKAQSARIEAH

-359 SGMIEAMAVSAAN
+359 SGMIESMAVSAAN
-372 VVPDGMTPALPLI
+372 VIPDWMAPALPLI
-385 VGVLGVPMSLLFG
+385 VGVFAVPMSLIFG

-418 VSAVHLAQAS
+418 ISAIHLAQAS
-428 MLGEE
+428 IIGEE

-440 PLTGAF
+440 PMTGAF
-446 YLLVGLASVDIG
+446 YLLVGLAKVDIG
-458 KHIRH
+458 RHIRH
-463 MIGWAW
+463 TIGWAW

-474 MLGVAVLTGAIP
+474 MLGVAFATGVIP
-486 AWAS
+486 VWVS